1 LDEQK
6 NNLLNGIKDSSCNY
20 CWNGNEELRRIK
32 LDHWDN
38 TFNVRSLELNIGN
51 TCNLTCVYCGPKYS
65 SKWAKDLKD
74 GEYPIFTDNEQY
86 KNAGITQSMYNV
98 DDLVKLYN
106 LINPTEQLKFVGG
119 EPIITPLVHDV
130 LDKINISEKE
140 IHFPTSLIY
149 EQSILKQLISKV
161 KNNSLSFGI
170 SLDCRNQDLA
180 EFIRYGF
187 KWDIFEENLMYLL
200 NETDSKIAFETLVTA
215 HTIWNLEQMFT
226 FVNNLYNKYPD
237 RISWNVSVC
246 ITPVMHSF
254 VILSPNEKEKAI
266 SIVESVMKQSIFK
279 TAKLGDVLQYLD
291 NNVFSQTIKTEQS
304 EFIKEFAS
312 RRNVNIPQEI
322 LFLL

>member
-1 LDEQK
+1 MIQNDAFCPAKWQEVVVNIPQNYIFACCKSSPIIFDKTTKIEQVFLKLDEQK

-149 EQSILKQLISKV
+149 EQSIICFWYS
-161 KNNSLSFGI
+161 
-170 SLDCRNQDLA
+170 A
-180 EFIRYGF
+180 
-187 KWDIFEENLMYLL
+187 
-200 NETDSKIAFETLVTA
+200 
-215 HTIWNLEQMFT
+215 
-226 FVNNLYNKYPD
+226 
-237 RISWNVSVC
+237 
-246 ITPVMHSF
+246 
-254 VILSPNEKEKAI
+254 
-266 SIVESVMKQSIFK
+266 
-279 TAKLGDVLQYLD
+279 
-291 NNVFSQTIKTEQS
+291 
-304 EFIKEFAS
+304 
-312 RRNVNIPQEI
+312 
-322 LFLL
+322 